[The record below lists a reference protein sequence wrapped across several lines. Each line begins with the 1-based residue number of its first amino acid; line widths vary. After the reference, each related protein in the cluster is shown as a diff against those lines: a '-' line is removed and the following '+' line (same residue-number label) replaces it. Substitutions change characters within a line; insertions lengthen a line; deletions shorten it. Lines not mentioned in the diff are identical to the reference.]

1 MDEILQRLKNIK
13 LNNPFPYR
21 DIEKIQNDFRSE
33 FMKLT
38 EEKDS
43 LTSDLNTFCANIAGT
58 LSYIMAGKV
67 ADIPQEQIEKL
78 ECSFFDWFQQYKF
91 FEDKVDYYSEFKQE
105 YRSFEEARMLLL
117 KYFSQL

>member
-1 MDEILQRLKNIK
+1 VDEILQRLKNVK

-21 DIEKIQNDFRSE
+21 DIDKIQNDFRYE

-38 EEKDS
+38 EEKND
-43 LTSDLNTFCANIAGT
+43 LTGDFNTFCTHIAGT

-78 ECSFFDWFQQYKF
+78 RCSFFNWFQQYKLM
-91 FEDKVDYYSEFKQE
+91 VV
-105 YRSFEEARMLLL
+105 
-117 KYFSQL
+117 